1 MEFSKRLKELR
12 TQSKYTMEQLAKLI
26 GVGKSAIGNY
36 ESGLR
41 YPKKEQLEALADIFN
56 VDMDYLTC
64 RTDVP
69 NRLLGDSTLPLK
81 SAMPLNDTIR
91 IPLLGKVAAG
101 TPLFNEGNIIG
112 EEYVDPRM
120 VADGSSLFALRV
132 SGDSMTPVLQN
143 GDILIVREQPDADD
157 GDIVVATVNGEEGC
171 VKKLKKYPDALAL
184 ISLNPLYEPMI
195 FSGEQVNS
203 MPVAVLGKVVQVRHN
218 I

>member
-1 MEFSKRLKELR
+1 MEFSKRLKDLR
-12 TQSKYTMEQLAKLI
+12 TASKYTMEQLAKMI

-36 ESGLR
+36 ESGRR

-64 RTDVP
+64 RTDIP
-69 NRLLGDSTLPLK
+69 NRLIGSPSVMLETAQPVH
-81 SAMPLNDTIR
+81 DTVR
-91 IPLLGKVAAG
+91 IPLLGRVAAG
-101 TPLFNEGNIIG
+101 TPLYTDGNIIG

-120 VADGSSLFALRV
+120 VAGGASLFALKV
-132 SGDSMTPVLQN
+132 SGDSMTPDIRD
-143 GDILIVREQPDADD
+143 GDILIVREQSDVDD

-195 FSGEQVNS
+195 FSGEQVNN
-203 MPVAVLGKVVQVRHN
+203 MPVTVLGKVVQVRHN

>member
-1 MEFSKRLKELR
+1 MTMGEYIRQLRKERGL
-12 TQSKYTMEQLAKLI
+12 TQEQLGEMLSPKVNRAAINKWEAGRVSNIKRSHIAQMATIFGVDPVKLMC
-26 GVGKSAIGNY
+26 
-36 ESGLR
+36 
-41 YPKKEQLEALADIFN
+41 F
-56 VDMDYLTC
+56 
-64 RTDVP
+64 
-69 NRLLGDSTLPLK
+69 GDSLPLK
-81 SAMPLNDTIR
+81 NATPLNDTVR

-157 GDIVVATVNGEEGC
+157 GDIVVATVNGEEAC
-171 VKKLKKYPDALAL
+171 VKKLKRYPDALAL
-184 ISLNPLYEPMI
+184 VSLNPMYEPMI
-195 FSGEQVNS
+195 FSGEQVDS
-203 MPVAVLGKVVQVRHN
+203 LPVAVLGKVVQVRHN